1 MTERGKVWLAAAGI
15 VESEGKYLVVK
26 KRYGGLKG
34 KWSFPAGFVDPGET
48 VDEAAVREVFEET
61 GIIVETVGI
70 AGIRSGVINN
80 DISDNLVVFHM
91 RRVGGQLSSATTE
104 IEESS
109 FRTKDE
115 LLTDT
120 RTSSMIPPFIN
131 GLEKFNTEMN
141 PGAQFGYT
149 SYKLLSNQRND

>member
-15 VESEGKYLVVK
+15 VESDGKYLVVK

-61 GIIVETVGI
+61 GIIAETVGI

-80 DISDNLVVFHM
+80 DISDNLVVFYM

-109 FRTKDE
+109 FQTKDE

-131 GLEKFNTEMN
+131 GLEKYKTEMD